1 MKSYRADLHIHSLLS
16 PCGSLNMSPAR
27 IICEAKEKKIDIIA
41 VADHNSTRQAG
52 LIKKLG
58 QEAGITVLTGAEVN
72 TREEVHCLCLFGD
85 DEATRAFQKFLDAR
99 LPDEENDVVIF
110 GDQVVVDEKEHIVY
124 TEDRLLISALRAGI
138 SEVEEVVHKLNGL
151 FIPSHIDRPYSGI
164 LDRLG
169 FIPENLQCDA
179 LEISYRISESEICQ
193 KLPEL
198 CGKYFLHSSDA
209 HYPKDIGR
217 ATTTFELEENS
228 FEAIQS
234 YLKSKQKQQE

>member
-16 PCGSLNMSPAR
+16 PCGSLDMSPAR
-27 IICEAKEKKIDIIA
+27 IIREAKERKIDIIA

-58 QEAGITVLTGAEVN
+58 QETGITVLTGAEVN

-85 DEATRAFQKFLDAR
+85 EEATRIFQEFLDAR
-99 LPDEENDVVIF
+99 LPEEENDVVIF
-110 GDQVVVDEKEHIVY
+110 GDQVVVDKDEQIVY

-138 SEVEEVVHKLNGL
+138 KEIETLVHKLNGI
-151 FIPSHIDRPYSGI
+151 FIPAHIDRPYSGI

-169 FIPENLQCDA
+169 FIPENLEYDA
-179 LEISYRISESEICQ
+179 LELSYRMPETEICGQ
-193 KLPEL
+193 HPEL
-198 CGKYFLHSSDA
+198 CGKYFLRSSDA

-228 FEAIQS
+228 FEAVRA
-234 YLKSKQKQQE
+234 YLRSKLNQ

>member
-16 PCGSLNMSPAR
+16 PCGSLDMSPTR
-27 IICEAKEKKIDIIA
+27 IIREAKERKIDIIA

-58 QEAGITVLTGAEVN
+58 KEAGITVLTGAEVN
-72 TREEVHCLCLFGD
+72 TREEVHCLCLFGN
-85 DEATRAFQKFLDAR
+85 DEATNAFQQFLDDR

-110 GDQVVVDEKEHIVY
+110 GDQVVVDENEHIVY
-124 TEDRLLISALRAGI
+124 TEDRLLISALHAGI
-138 SEVEEVVHKLNGL
+138 TEVEAVVHKLNGL
-151 FIPSHIDRPYSGI
+151 FIPAHIDRPFSGI

-179 LEISYRISESEICQ
+179 LEISYRMSETEICRNY
-193 KLPEL
+193 PEL
-198 CGKYFLHSSDA
+198 CGKYFLRSSDA

-217 ATTTFELEENS
+217 ATAVFELEENS
-228 FEAIQS
+228 FEAIRA
-234 YLKSKQKQQE
+234 YLKNK